1 MLLAAS
7 YNLLI
12 QNIYVFVSKD
22 LPDLAAPKNMM
33 WPPQNLALVKL

>member
-22 LPDLAAPKNMM
+22 LPDLAAPKNMV
-33 WPPQNLALVKL
+33 WPHHRI